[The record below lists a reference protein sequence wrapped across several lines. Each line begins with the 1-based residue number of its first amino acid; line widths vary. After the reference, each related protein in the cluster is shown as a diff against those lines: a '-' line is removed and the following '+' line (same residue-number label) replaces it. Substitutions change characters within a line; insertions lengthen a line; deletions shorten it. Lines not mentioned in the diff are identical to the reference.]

1 MQDKTVIRLAQLACG
16 GFALFIHA
24 QYEINSLLLLLI
36 AVLWGIP
43 LDLVIQKVRK
53 QDE

>member
-1 MQDKTVIRLAQLACG
+1 MQDKTVIRLAQLTCG

-43 LDLVIQKVRK
+43 LDLILERRK
-53 QDE
+53 NDE

>member
-1 MQDKTVIRLAQLACG
+1 MQDKTVIRLGQLACG

-36 AVLWGIP
+36 CVLWGIP
-43 LDLVIQKVRK
+43 LDLVIQRMQKK
-53 QDE
+53 DE